1 MRDSLFLSAAFITV
15 EIGFIAATSIGKFDF
30 FLILVHLRFGQL
42 KLLPFLLAQLR
53 MNCGLEILF
62 GQMKKSSVQQ
72 YRANGEGE
80 LVTSRSTIL
89 REENI
94 TIGPFLHLR
103 KIIEVDRHVVLPP
116 QMIDMKLRVQEEEV
130 PGIAQ
135 DVW

>member
-1 MRDSLFLSAAFITV
+1 
-15 EIGFIAATSIGKFDF
+15 
-30 FLILVHLRFGQL
+30 
-42 KLLPFLLAQLR
+42 

>member
-1 MRDSLFLSAAFITV
+1 MS
-15 EIGFIAATSIGKFDF
+15 
-30 FLILVHLRFGQL
+30 
-42 KLLPFLLAQLR
+42 
-53 MNCGLEILF
+53 CGLEILF
-62 GQMKKSSVQQ
+62 GPTKKSSEQQ

-94 TIGPFLHLR
+94 TIGHFLHLR
-103 KIIEVDRHVVLPP
+103 KIIEVDRRDVLLP
-116 QMIDMKLRVQEEEV
+116 QMIDMIEQRVQEEEV